1 MALLLRK
8 NFEKRKTSL
17 RSIIA
22 AAFVFAMFIASSHA
36 EAAGISPIRLQV
48 PVEKGG
54 ISREYNFYISRADA
68 SKEERFTLT
77 ANQPFVDLLN
87 QDIFVMPIGETI
99 VPLPFRINA
108 SELDFGT
115 YRANIRLVPIT
126 EINEPGLSFIVA
138 VTGDIVAEVVE
149 EVPEVIVVPPPPVN
163 PFQLRD
169 LVLKKDASVE
179 GHIEAT
185 FSVANT
191 GTETLQN
198 GTYTVVVKKQGL
210 DLLTYRGYFEQ
221 MEPGTVIDLVQ
232 HLLILDPGMYEVV
245 VFAETQNDLKTETR
259 TLSFSIAENTAVKDM
274 FVLWLGL
281 GVLVII
287 VGLILLIKKPTR
299 L

>member
-1 MALLLRK
+1 MALLLQK
-8 NFEKRKTSL
+8 NFGKRKTSL
-17 RSIIA
+17 RNFIA
-22 AAFVFAMFIASSHA
+22 AAFVFAMFITSSQA
-36 EAAGISPIRLQV
+36 EAAGISPVRLQV

-54 ISREYNFYISRADA
+54 ISREYSFYISRADA

-87 QDIFVMPIGETI
+87 ADVFVMPVGETI
-99 VPLPFRINA
+99 VSLPFRINA
-108 SELDFGT
+108 TELDFGT
-115 YRANIRLVPIT
+115 QRANIRLVPIT

-138 VTGDIVAEVVE
+138 VTGDIVVEVVE
-149 EVPEVIVVPPPPVN
+149 EVPEVIVVPPVPVN

-210 DLLTYRGYFEQ
+210 DLVTYRGYIEE
-221 MEPGTVIDLVQ
+221 MAPGTVIDLVQ
-232 HLLILDPGMYEVV
+232 YLLIPDPGMYEVM

-259 TLSFSIAENTAVKDM
+259 TLSFSIAENTTVKDM

-281 GVLVII
+281 GFLVII
-287 VGLILLIKKPTR
+287 VGLILLIKRPTR